1 MTTPEQGLTASLNQL
16 IDDNISNPAFSTD
29 MICHELGLSRSQLHR
44 HIKEQ
49 THLSVTLFI
58 RQRRLE
64 KAKDLLLMS
73 SLRISE
79 VADLVGIAN
88 PQNFSKYFTEAFAVI
103 PTEFR

>member
-1 MTTPEQGLTASLNQL
+1 MSDPEQGLTASLNQM
-16 IDDNISNPAFSTD
+16 IDDNLSNPAFSTD

-49 THLSVTLFI
+49 AHLSVTLFI
-58 RQRRLE
+58 RQHRLE
-64 KAKDLLLMS
+64 KAKDLLLTS
-73 SLRISE
+73 SLRISD

-88 PQNFSKYFTEAFAVI
+88 PQNFGKYFTEAFAVI

>member
-1 MTTPEQGLTASLNQL
+1 MTTPEQGLTARLNQL
-16 IDDNISNPAFSTD
+16 IDNNLSNPAFSTD
-29 MICHELGLSRSQLHR
+29 MICQELGLSRSQLHR
-44 HIKEQ
+44 YIKEQ